1 MATNSSST
9 PATQADQTING
20 TTAADQLTG
29 GLGSDTIN
37 GGDGNDLIRGDAAV
51 PGAWHYELFNHD
63 FGTSNNQ
70 AFTFGSNASERVA
83 SGYVTDFNVATVTNT
98 VRATTGDPSD
108 FGIVY
113 TNTMTVGA
121 GGTYTFSTRSD
132 DGSTIQIF
140 DAAGNAVTWNT
151 QTSPGTN
158 NTYLNNDFHQPA
170 TTRTGTV
177 TLTAGQTYTVQIRYW
192 ENVGD
197 NLFSATVSGPSTGG
211 VTQNLLTSTLLSG
224 APAPTYSTTGVPAG
238 VEGNDILNGG
248 AGNDTIYGDGGNDTV
263 TGGTGDDTIYGG
275 TGNDNLSG
283 GDGIDTIYGEA
294 GDDTITGGIGND
306 ILSGGDGADNISG
319 EGGNDTIT
327 GGIGNDI
334 LSGGDGSDNIS
345 GDVGDD
351 TIFGGTG
358 TDTLSGGDGNDTIS
372 GDADAD
378 IITGGAGNDSLL
390 GGSGNDTISGGTGN
404 DTIAGGADNDTLTG
418 GDGFDTFTY
427 NAGDGI
433 DVITDFNTGAGQNID
448 DDNQANND
456 FLNLAPFYTN
466 LAEARADLADNGIL
480 DQSVGDFSDNTLLA
494 GGSITL
500 TGVSGT
506 ALTFDNVNLTC
517 FVRGTR
523 IATPGGE
530 VAVEDLQPG
539 ALVQTMDNGLR
550 PVLKVVSR
558 TVPAV
563 GRLAPIVFKAGALG
577 NARDLLVSPQ
587 HRMLVSD
594 WRSEVL
600 FGEPQ
605 VLVAAQHLVN
615 GDTIF
620 AKPGDEVTYFHL
632 IFDRHEIIFA
642 EGCPSESFLV
652 SVDTVRAQDEATAE
666 EILLLFPELAMSPER
681 YGKSA
686 RRQLKQHEAQLLRA
700 A

>member
-1 MATNSSST
+1 MANNTSSA
-9 PATQADQTING
+9 PATQVNQTLTG
-20 TTAADQLTG
+20 TAAADQFSG
-29 GLGSDTIN
+29 GLGNDTLNGGGGNDTIY
-37 GGDGNDLIRGDAAV
+37 GDGAPPGHWHFETFNRDFTSAA
-51 PGAWHYELFNHD
+51 
-63 FGTSNNQ
+63 NQ
-70 AFTFGSNASERVA
+70 AFSFGGSAAERTA
-83 SGYVTDFNVATVTNT
+83 SGYVSDFDVGTLTNS
-98 VRATTGDPSD
+98 VRGTTGDPND
-108 FGIVY
+108 FGVIF
-113 TNTMTVGA
+113 TNTIQITA
-121 GGTYTFSTRSD
+121 GGTYNFSTTSD
-132 DGSTIQIF
+132 DGSTLQIF
-140 DAAGNAVTWNT
+140 DSAGNPVTWNS
-151 QTSPGTN
+151 QTSVGTN
-158 NTYLNNDFHQPA
+158 NTYLNNDFHQSPA
-170 TTRTGTV
+170 TRSGTV

-192 ENVGD
+192 ENLGGNV
-197 NLFSATVSGPSTGG
+197 LSATVTPPGG
-211 VTQNLLTSTLLSG
+211 TSQNLLTSPLLAG
-224 APAPTYSTTGVPAG
+224 APGPTYSTTGTPAG
-238 VEGNDILNGG
+238 VEGNDIIDGG
-248 AGNDTIYGDGGNDTV
+248 AGNDTIYGNGGNDTV

-283 GDGIDTIYGEA
+283 GDGVDTIFGEA

-319 EGGNDTIT
+319 EAGNDTIT
-327 GGIGNDI
+327 GGIGNDT
-334 LSGGDGSDNIS
+334 LSGGDGNDNIS
-345 GDVGDD
+345 GDAGDD
-351 TIFGGTG
+351 TIFGGAG

-378 IITGGAGNDSLL
+378 TITGGAGNDILL
-390 GGSGNDTISGGTGN
+390 GGSGNDNISGGTGN
-404 DTIAGGADNDTLTG
+404 DTITGGTGNDTLTG

-466 LAEARADLADNGIL
+466 LAEARADLADNGVL
-480 DQSVGDFSDNTLLA
+480 DQSVGDFSDNTSLA

-594 WRSEVL
+594 WRSELL

-605 VLVAAQHLVN
+605 VLVAALHLVN

-632 IFDRHEIIFA
+632 IFDRHEIVFA

-652 SVDTVRAQDEATAE
+652 SADTVRAQDEATAE
-666 EILLLFPELAMSPER
+666 EILMLFPELAMSPES

-686 RRQLKQHEAQLLRA
+686 RRQLKKHEAQLLRVA
-700 A
+700 